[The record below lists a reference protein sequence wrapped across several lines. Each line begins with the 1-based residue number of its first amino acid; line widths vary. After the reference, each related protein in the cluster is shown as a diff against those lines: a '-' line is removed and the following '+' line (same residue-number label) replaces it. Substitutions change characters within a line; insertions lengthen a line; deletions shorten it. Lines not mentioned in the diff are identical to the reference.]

1 MAKNWQP
8 KEAIE
13 LIAKKDTEALNDL
26 GKRFPLFT
34 AYASAALAG
43 DVEGLKKFVEGI
55 PNHISVRQMNT
66 RMNQAAGG
74 EGDSEDFEEKP
85 KKKTTSKKAPAK
97 TKGKK
102 APAKKSKKVE
112 EDFEDF
118 EDDFEDDDMGEE
130 IDFDSMS
137 PTELKAEAK
146 KRKIK
151 IAGMKK
157 AQVIKALK
165 ESLEEDFEDEDD
177 DDWGVDI

>member
-85 KKKTTSKKAPAK
+85 KKKAPGKKAPAK

-102 APAKKSKKVE
+102 APAKKSKKV
-112 EDFEDF
+112 

-146 KRKIK
+146 KRKINIK
-151 IAGMKK
+151 GMKK

-165 ESLEEDFEDEDD
+165 ASLEEGFEDEDDD